1 MYNNHILH
9 YTSLA
14 VSDLNVGLNR
24 ERRSLMPAVLSVLNV
39 GLYKNARSQGN
50 WMDYSWTERHEW
62 HEKTDNPHATKQNG
76 LLRTAIFQQTCTDHD
91 FPINN
96 YLAQVIDYWW
106 TMGMEQDRGRGRDYV
121 RTGGQFESLLR
132 TIAKTETCT
141 LPVRVALCVFCY
153 YTWPL
158 LCFPQ
163 GHVIWTGLIVGCQ
176 FRLHTRSNPPDT
188 RKIKYMRDESDWGR
202 GDIAWQR
209 LINSLRLIGL
219 SWYFE
224 SYCSRVS
231 DRIKLTK
238 ESNLNV
244 TK

>member
-62 HEKTDNPHATKQNG
+62 HEKTDNAHTTENT
-76 LLRTAIFQQTCTDHD
+76 TAIFQQTCTDHD

-106 TMGMEQDRGRGRDYV
+106 TIGMEQDRGRGRDYV
-121 RTGGQFESLLR
+121 RTGGRFESLLR

-153 YTWPL
+153 NILDLY
-158 LCFPQ
+158 F
-163 GHVIWTGLIVGCQ
+163 V
-176 FRLHTRSNPPDT
+176 F
-188 RKIKYMRDESDWGR
+188 
-202 GDIAWQR
+202 
-209 LINSLRLIGL
+209 LRVM
-219 SWYFE
+219 
-224 SYCSRVS
+224 SYEPGS
-231 DRIKLTK
+231 
-238 ESNLNV
+238 
-244 TK
+244 